1 MAAADL
7 IHDAVKNA
15 LIKDGWTITHDPYV
29 IKYEEVTLY
38 ADLGAERAI
47 AAELAGTKIVVEIKS
62 FAGPSFIQD
71 IKTALGQYG
80 LYQSFLEIL
89 EPERKPYLAIS
100 QKIHDRY
107 FALKAIQFIVQR
119 YQLPLIIVDVE
130 KEEIVKWTKLPTIA
144 S

>member
-29 IKYEEVTLY
+29 IKYEEVTLH

-62 FAGPSFIQD
+62 FVSHSFIQD
-71 IKTALGQYG
+71 IKTALGQYN
-80 LYQSFLEIL
+80 LYLGFLEVL
-89 EPERKPYLAIS
+89 EPDRKLYLAIS
-100 QKIHDRY
+100 QKIYDR
-107 FALKAIQFIVQR
+107 FFTQKAIQFIVQR
-119 YQLPLIIVDVE
+119 YQLPLIIVNVE
-130 KEEIVKWTKLPTIA
+130 KEEIVKWTKPLNIA
-144 S
+144 N

>member
-1 MAAADL
+1 MAAADI

-47 AAELAGTKIVVEIKS
+47 AAELAGTKIVVEIKM
-62 FAGPSFIQD
+62 
-71 IKTALGQYG
+71 
-80 LYQSFLEIL
+80 
-89 EPERKPYLAIS
+89 
-100 QKIHDRY
+100 
-107 FALKAIQFIVQR
+107 QR
-119 YQLPLIIVDVE
+119 YQLPLIIVNVE
-130 KEEIVKWTKLPTIA
+130 KEEIVKWTKPLNIV

>member
-38 ADLGAERAI
+38 ADLGAERTI

-62 FAGPSFIQD
+62 FVGPSFIQD
-71 IKTALGQYG
+71 IKTALGQHG

-100 QKIHDRY
+100 QKAYDRY
-107 FALKAIQFIVQR
+107 FTQKAIQFIVQR

-130 KEEIVKWTKLPTIA
+130 KEEIVKWTKPPTIA